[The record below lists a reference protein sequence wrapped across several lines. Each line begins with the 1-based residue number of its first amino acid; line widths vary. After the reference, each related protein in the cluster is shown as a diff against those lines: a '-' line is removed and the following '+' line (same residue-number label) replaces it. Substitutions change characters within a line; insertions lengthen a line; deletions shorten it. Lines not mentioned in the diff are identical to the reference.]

1 MKQSLIALAMVVL
14 AACFGATS
22 AQADEL
28 QLRADHPERYI
39 VQKGDTLWDISGKF
53 LENPWN
59 WPKIWDYNSQIK
71 NPHLIFPGDEL
82 VLVWLNGKPQLQVS
96 RGKAAGTIKLSPF
109 IRKTPVDAAITT
121 IPLEAVKPF
130 VQMHRFIDERD
141 LKHAP
146 YIVGGDNL
154 RVLSGRGS
162 KIYARGEFGKL
173 GERYTVFREGKVY
186 RHSQTNKKLG
196 LHIQQLGE
204 AELIAKE
211 GELATL
217 MVERST
223 TGLRS
228 GDYLL
233 PATEDGLQAVFTPKP
248 VAADIHASIL
258 DVDRGV
264 RNAGV
269 FDVVM
274 IDAGQNQGV
283 EIGNVFAAMKVGER
297 IRDHV
302 KNQWLD
308 LPPEQA
314 GTVMVFKTFA
324 DMSYGL
330 IMSASS
336 PLSVGDLLSRP

>member
-1 MKQSLIALAMVVL
+1 MKKSLTALVFAFL
-14 AACFGATS
+14 GLCFS
-22 AQADEL
+22 VNQIVADEL
-28 QLRADHPERYI
+28 QLREDHPERYT
-39 VQKGDTLWDISGKF
+39 VLKGDTLWAIAGKF
-53 LENPWN
+53 LEKPWN

-82 VLVWLNGKPQLQVS
+82 RLVWVNGKPQIQVD
-96 RGKAAGTIKLSPF
+96 RGKTASTIKLSPF

-121 IPLEAVKPF
+121 IPLEAVEPF

-141 LKHAP
+141 LKNAP
-146 YIVGGDNL
+146 YIVGGDNR

-162 KIYARGEFGKL
+162 KIYARGEFAKL
-173 GERYTVFREGKVY
+173 GDRYTVFREGKVY
-186 RHSQTNKKLG
+186 KHPQTKKKLG
-196 LHIQQLGE
+196 LHIEQIGE

-217 MVERST
+217 MVEKST

-233 PATEDGLQAVFTPKP
+233 AANDDGLLSVFTPKP
-248 VAADIHASIL
+248 VAADMHASIM
-258 DVDRGV
+258 DVERGV

-274 IDAGQNQGV
+274 IDAGAEQGL
-283 EIGNVFAAMKVGER
+283 EAGNVFAVMKVGER

-308 LPPEQA
+308 LPPEKA
-314 GTVMVFKTFA
+314 GTIMVFKTFEK
-324 DMSYGL
+324 MSYGL

-336 PLSVGDLLSRP
+336 PLSVGDLLARP